1 MKIHRKVPTAIAA
14 SMIPNAFEIP
24 CAVTVIAPV
33 EPRMDRTTFSNG
45 SFRIARGPQ
54 GRAPAHCLTLPK
66 TV

>member
-33 EPRMDRTTFSNG
+33 EPKMDRTPSPNA

-54 GRAPAHCLTLPK
+54 GREPAHGLTSPK